1 MTPAEKRLYNA
12 VHMRQHRDRLR
23 KSGRCVKCGKKA
35 TKWNCR
41 RCRDEENA
49 RSRLERLDLR
59 NAALQ
64 AYGNEC
70 YCCGERR
77 KEFLGIDH
85 VKGGGTKHRAKLR
98 LAGAQFYRWLKK
110 KKYPKK
116 KFRVACHNCNLSVGF
131 YGYCPH
137 KRAT

>member
-1 MTPAEKRLYNA
+1 MTKEWHAAYIRKR
-12 VHMRQHRDRLR
+12 RQQRR
-23 KSGRCVKCGKKA
+23 KAGQCVKCGKK
-35 TKWNCR
+35 TTRWNCKS
-41 RCRDEENA
+41 CRVKENA
-49 RSRLERLDLR
+49 RSRRERVDLR

-85 VKGGGTKHRAKLR
+85 AKGGGCRHRAKLK

-110 KKYPKK
+110 KKYPKGQ
-116 KFRVACHNCNLSVGF
+116 FRVACHNCNLSVGF

-137 KRAT
+137 KGKA